1 MLESVVVRMDHAAQ
15 VRYVGNRGTALQP
28 QNQ

>member
-15 VRYVGNRGTALQP
+15 VRHVGNRDKALQP
-28 QNQ
+28 ENQ